1 MELEGDLGVET
12 EGEVVVEDAEGQRVA
27 DVARA
32 GRLVGRR
39 LGVLLDEQLPP
50 VQVHHLAVVHR
61 RQYLRDRLVRV
72 ALRVGSV
79 RFFSLKKLNQTQ
91 PNQPTNQPANTTKAR
106 PWRRH
111 EEPGQAQ

>member
-79 RFFSLKKLNQTQ
+79 RFFSLKKTK
-91 PNQPTNQPANTTKAR
+91 PNPTKPKFKVQNTFWSKTNF
-106 PWRRH
+106 
-111 EEPGQAQ
+111 

>member
-61 RQYLRDRLVRV
+61 RQYLRDRLPPR
-72 ALRVGSV
+72 APPPKIAANS
-79 RFFSLKKLNQTQ
+79 K
-91 PNQPTNQPANTTKAR
+91 PNFDKNNI
-106 PWRRH
+106 
-111 EEPGQAQ
+111 